1 MKKKKTKLNMM
12 TTFLLVGFIPL
23 ISTALITI
31 IISIIDIGD
40 VLSTAEKEKLKV
52 ATENLTTYFQD
63 DISDDGSLDL
73 SKYID
78 YDYIDSFLEDDIQLT
93 LFRGDTRIMTSL
105 KNEDG
110 TRNEGTK
117 ADSEIY
123 KLVSSGESYTDRHV
137 NISGTEYCVYYSPIY
152 VDEAKTEFWGMAF
165 AGKPN
170 SHISDRVSDAVN
182 KIIIAVFFNIVVFGI
197 IIILVSKRVVRLM
210 KGASAN
216 LEELANGNLSIEPVE
231 QSIIKELNKVIDS
244 TNVLQR
250 SLKEITD
257 SMRNTSDSLTEAN
270 SAINSNIISA
280 SDNVT
285 NISSVAEELTAST
298 EMIAASSEEISAS
311 AEELFASVE
320 TLVDKTKTGNDSA
333 DEMKNRAENIQK
345 LCIDKMQTV
354 LRVLEE
360 KKTVLESAIE
370 ESKKVSDINS
380 LTDNIL
386 EISSSTNLLALNA
399 SIEAARAG
407 EAGRGFAVVAASI
420 RSLADESKQAASS
433 IQQVTTNVIKAV
445 ESLMNTSEEIMSVMS
460 ETITTDYTEFKDI
473 GETYYKDAEAMT
485 DIFNTYTEGTSVLR
499 ETTEQVVEAINGVA
513 QNISECATGI
523 SDVTNSIVEI
533 TSELSDIKVSSESNM
548 GNVESLSEQISKFH

>member
-1 MKKKKTKLNMM
+1 MKKRKTKLNMM

-23 ISTALITI
+23 ISTAIIST
-31 IISIIDIGD
+31 IISIIDIEE

-52 ATENLTTYFQD
+52 ATENLTTYFQE

-73 SKYID
+73 SKYTD
-78 YDYIDSFLEDDIQLT
+78 YSYIDSFIEDDIQLT
-93 LFRGDTRIMTSL
+93 LFRDDTRIMTSL

-182 KIIIAVFFNIVVFGI
+182 KIIIAVFLNIVVFGI

-216 LEELANGNLSIEPVE
+216 LEELANGNISIEPAE
-231 QSIIKELNKVIDS
+231 QSIIKELNKVINS

-270 SAINSNIISA
+270 SAINSNILSA

-298 EMIAASSEEISAS
+298 EMIAANSEEISAS

-320 TLVDKTKTGNDSA
+320 TLVDKTKIGNDSA

-360 KKTVLESAIE
+360 KKIVL
-370 ESKKVSDINS
+370 
-380 LTDNIL
+380 
-386 EISSSTNLLALNA
+386 
-399 SIEAARAG
+399 
-407 EAGRGFAVVAASI
+407 
-420 RSLADESKQAASS
+420 
-433 IQQVTTNVIKAV
+433 
-445 ESLMNTSEEIMSVMS
+445 
-460 ETITTDYTEFKDI
+460 
-473 GETYYKDAEAMT
+473 
-485 DIFNTYTEGTSVLR
+485 
-499 ETTEQVVEAINGVA
+499 
-513 QNISECATGI
+513 
-523 SDVTNSIVEI
+523 
-533 TSELSDIKVSSESNM
+533 
-548 GNVESLSEQISKFH
+548 